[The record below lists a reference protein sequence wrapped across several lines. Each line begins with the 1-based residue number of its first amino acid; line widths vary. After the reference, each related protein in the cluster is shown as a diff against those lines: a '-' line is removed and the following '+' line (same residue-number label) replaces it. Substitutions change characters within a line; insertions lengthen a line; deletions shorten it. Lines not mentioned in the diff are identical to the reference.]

1 MTKSI
6 VVGAIFFAALLKGLL
21 VSDAAAPE
29 AAIGNIN
36 WEEGFIKATG
46 QGTAQP
52 SGNKGLDQIAA
63 TRAATVN
70 AQRVLLETIK
80 GVRIDSTTRVENMMV
95 KQDLITAQVSGI
107 VQGAKVVK
115 TSIEWVGEAPV
126 VTVEMQI
133 CINLDRCNGRPL
145 VAVLRLEGRADPPYA
160 PQRDFP
166 SPPSQPS
173 TPASIQPSPAAT
185 PSAGESKP
193 VAPVK
198 REDRPKI
205 QPADPNKPVTG
216 LILDLEGLPFERE
229 ILPIVATKGADNQY
243 LTVYSAKF
251 VQPKIIRTTGVV
263 RYQNSV
269 EMAKKHPC
277 VGDNVLV
284 VPVESIT
291 KENMLIIP
299 LEGAKIISES
309 TRYGNNY
316 LGEAKVV
323 VADK

>member
-1 MTKSI
+1 MTKAI
-6 VVGAIFFAALLKGLL
+6 VIGAIFSTILLKGLF
-21 VSDAAAPE
+21 VSCAAAQE
-29 AAIGNIN
+29 MKIGSIN

-63 TRAATVN
+63 TRAATVI
-70 AQRVLLETIK
+70 AHRALLETIK
-80 GVRIDSTTRVENMMV
+80 GVRIDSTTRVENMMLKEDV
-95 KQDLITAQVSGI
+95 ITAQVSGI
-107 VQGAKVVK
+107 VQGAKVLR
-115 TSIEWVGEAPV
+115 TSIEWVGEAPLA
-126 VTVEMQI
+126 TVEMQI
-133 CINLDRCNGRPL
+133 CINLDRCTGRPL
-145 VAVLRLEGRADPPYA
+145 VAVLGLERKADPPYA

-166 SPPSQPS
+166 PPPSQPS
-173 TPASIQPSPAAT
+173 PAPSIQTPAAPPSGGEPKPAT
-185 PSAGESKP
+185 
-193 VAPVK
+193 PVK
-198 REDRPKI
+198 RQDRPKI
-205 QPADPNKPVTG
+205 QPPDPNKPVTG

-263 RYQNSV
+263 RYQTSV
-269 EMAKKHPC
+269 EIAKKHPC

-299 LEGAKIISES
+299 LEGAKVISES

-323 VADK
+323 IADK